1 MDERICS
8 RKGAKHEKVA
18 KERKDFAFESLCGFI
33 CERCYN
39 LTASLYRVRMFCGVL
54 DTSVGYKIQ
63 IRAKVFQ
70 RIHVKAP
77 WCVVAA
83 ALVLGGAHTL
93 WAWPRPEASAKVE
106 CASISSAILE
116 RSVSYCVALP
126 PGYEASSK
134 KHYPTLYFLHGLFE
148 DEHSWLDRGGE
159 EIWENLTAQGDL
171 ANFIVVLP
179 AGGRTFYVNSQD
191 GRERYEDFFIQELV
205 PEIDRKYRTLAVTGE
220 RGISG
225 VSMGGYGA
233 LHLAMR
239 HPDVFGSASAHSA
252 ALLPKFPDPLPT
264 EGRWGFYARVL
275 QEPFGSPLNES
286 YFDANN
292 PLTLAEHPERFPHLA
307 LYFDCG
313 DHDRY
318 GFEEGGGLL
327 DRILSQ
333 KDFPHTFALRP
344 GGHGWDYLHQ
354 YLHFSLEFHST
365 LFSQAENAHLTA
377 H

>member
-1 MDERICS
+1 MCFIRCS
-8 RKGAKHEKVA
+8 RLKGAA
-18 KERKDFAFESLCGFI
+18 CL
-33 CERCYN
+33 
-39 LTASLYRVRMFCGVL
+39 LGV
-54 DTSVGYKIQ
+54 
-63 IRAKVFQ
+63 
-70 RIHVKAP
+70 
-77 WCVVAA
+77 
-83 ALVLGGAHTL
+83 ALVLGSAQ
-93 WAWPRPEASAKVE
+93 AFCASPRPEASAKTE
-106 CASISSAILE
+106 CATVSSAILG
-116 RSVSYCVALP
+116 RSVDYCIAFP
-126 PGYEASSK
+126 PGYDASSNK
-134 KHYPTLYFLHGLFE
+134 RYPTLYFLHGLFE

-159 EIWENLTAQGDL
+159 QIWETLTEQG
-171 ANFIVVLP
+171 AIGNFIVVLP
-179 AGGRTFYVNSQD
+179 AGGRTFYVNSAD
-191 GRERYEDFFIQELV
+191 GHDRYEDFFIQELA
-205 PEIDRKYRTLAVTGE
+205 PEIDRKYRTRAVASE

-275 QEPFGSPLNES
+275 QGPFGSPLNES
-286 YFDANN
+286 YFNANN

-318 GFEEGGGLL
+318 GFNEGAELL

-333 KDFPHTFALRP
+333 KNFPHTFAIRP
-344 GGHGWDYLHQ
+344 GGHGWDYLRE
-354 YLHFSLEFHST
+354 YMHFSLEFQSKVFT
-365 LFSQAENAHLTA
+365 QAEKASLTA

>member
-1 MDERICS
+1 MNS
-8 RKGAKHEKVA
+8 
-18 KERKDFAFESLCGFI
+18 
-33 CERCYN
+33 
-39 LTASLYRVRMFCGVL
+39 VL
-54 DTSVGYKIQ
+54 
-63 IRAKVFQ
+63 Q
-70 RIHVKAP
+70 RIHLKMP
-77 WCVVAA
+77 SCILAA
-83 ALVLGGAHTL
+83 GVVLGSAHML
-93 WAWPRPEASAKVE
+93 YAWPRPETSARTE
-106 CASISSAILE
+106 CSSISSAILGH
-116 RSVSYCVALP
+116 SVSYCVAFP
-126 PGYEASSK
+126 PGYEASSNK
-134 KHYPTLYFLHGLFE
+134 RYPTLYFLHGLFE
-148 DEHSWLDRGGE
+148 GEHSWLDRGGE
-159 EIWENLTAQGDL
+159 QIWESLTAQGEL

-191 GRERYEDFFIQELV
+191 GHERYEDFFIQELV
-205 PEIDRKYRTLAVTGE
+205 PEIDRKYRTLAVAGE

-239 HPDVFGSASAHSA
+239 HPEVFGSASAHSA

-286 YFDANN
+286 YFEANN

-318 GFEEGGGLL
+318 GFNEGAELL
-327 DRILSQ
+327 DHILSQ
-333 KDFPHTFALRP
+333 KGFPHTFALRP

-354 YLHFSLEFHST
+354 YMHFSLEFQSKVFT
-365 LFSQAENAHLTA
+365 QAEKASLTP

>member
-1 MDERICS
+1 MSVLRCRRLRVAGCS
-8 RKGAKHEKVA
+8 
-18 KERKDFAFESLCGFI
+18 L
-33 CERCYN
+33 
-39 LTASLYRVRMFCGVL
+39 
-54 DTSVGYKIQ
+54 
-63 IRAKVFQ
+63 
-70 RIHVKAP
+70 
-77 WCVVAA
+77 AA
-83 ALVLGGAHTL
+83 AFVFCSAGAFCVALH
-93 WAWPRPEASAKVE
+93 PETSAKTE
-106 CASISSAILE
+106 CATVSSAILG
-116 RSVSYCVALP
+116 RSVDYCVAFP
-126 PGYEASSK
+126 PGYDASSNQR
-134 KHYPTLYFLHGLFE
+134 YPTLYFLHGLFE

-159 EIWENLTAQGDL
+159 QVWESLTDQG
-171 ANFIVVLP
+171 AIGKFIVVLP
-179 AGGRTFYVNSQD
+179 AGGRTFYVNSAD
-191 GRERYEDFFIQELV
+191 GHDRYEDFFIQELV
-205 PEIDRKYRTLAVTGE
+205 PEIDRKYRTRAVASE

-264 EGRWGFYARVL
+264 EGRWAFYARVL
-275 QEPFGSPLNES
+275 QGPFGSPLNES

-318 GFEEGGGLL
+318 GFNEGAELL

-333 KDFPHTFALRP
+333 KNFPHTFALRA
-344 GGHGWDYLHQ
+344 GGHGWDYLHE
-354 YLHFSLEFHST
+354 YMHFSLEFESKVFT
-365 LFSQAENAHLTA
+365 QAEKASLTP

>member
-1 MDERICS
+1 MT
-8 RKGAKHEKVA
+8 
-18 KERKDFAFESLCGFI
+18 SLL
-33 CERCYN
+33 RCN
-39 LTASLYRVRMFCGVL
+39 HL
-54 DTSVGYKIQ
+54 K
-63 IRAKVFQ
+63 
-70 RIHVKAP
+70 
-77 WCVVAA
+77 AA
-83 ALVLGGAHTL
+83 AHCLAAVLVFAGADAFGASPH
-93 WAWPRPEASAKVE
+93 PEISAKTE
-106 CASISSAILE
+106 CASISSAILG
-116 RSVSYCVALP
+116 RSVDYCVVFP
-126 PGYEASSK
+126 PSYDAAPNK
-134 KHYPTLYFLHGLFE
+134 RYPTLYFLHGLFE

-159 EIWENLTAQGDL
+159 QIWATLTEQG
-171 ANFIVVLP
+171 AIGNFIVVLP

-191 GRERYEDFFIQELV
+191 GHDRYEDFFIQELV
-205 PEIDRKYRTLAVTGE
+205 PEIDRKYHTLTVVNE

-275 QEPFGSPLNES
+275 QGPFGSPLNES
-286 YFDANN
+286 YFAANN

-318 GFEEGGGLL
+318 GFNEGAELL
-327 DRILSQ
+327 DRLLSQ
-333 KDFPHTFALRP
+333 KNFPHTFALRA
-344 GGHGWDYLHQ
+344 GGHGWDYLHE
-354 YLHFSLEFHST
+354 YMHFSLEFESKVFT
-365 LFSQAENAHLTA
+365 QAEKARLTA

>member
-1 MDERICS
+1 MFVLWRS
-8 RKGAKHEKVA
+8 R
-18 KERKDFAFESLCGFI
+18 L
-33 CERCYN
+33 
-39 LTASLYRVRMFCGVL
+39 
-54 DTSVGYKIQ
+54 
-63 IRAKVFQ
+63 
-70 RIHVKAP
+70 KAAA
-77 WCVVAA
+77 CLLAA
-83 ALVLGGAHTL
+83 ALILGSAQAFCGS
-93 WAWPRPEASAKVE
+93 PRPEASARTE
-106 CASISSAILE
+106 CATVSSAILG
-116 RSVSYCVALP
+116 RSVDYCVAFP
-126 PGYEASSK
+126 PGYDPSSSK
-134 KHYPTLYFLHGLFE
+134 RYPTLYFLHGLFE

-159 EIWENLTAQGDL
+159 QVWESLANQG
-171 ANFIVVLP
+171 AIGNFIVVLP
-179 AGGRTFYVNSQD
+179 AGGRTFYVNSAD
-191 GRERYEDFFIQELV
+191 CHDRYEDFFIQELV
-205 PEIDRKYRTLAVTGE
+205 PEIDRKYRTRAVASE

-275 QEPFGSPLNES
+275 QGPFGSPLNET

-318 GFEEGGGLL
+318 GFNEGAELL
-327 DRILSQ
+327 DRILTQ
-333 KDFPHTFALRP
+333 KNFPHTFAIRP
-344 GGHGWDYLHQ
+344 GGHGWDYLHE
-354 YLHFSLEFHST
+354 YMHFSLEFESKAFT
-365 LFSQAENAHLTA
+365 QAEKASLTA

>member
-1 MDERICS
+1 MECWTPPI
-8 RKGAKHEKVA
+8 
-18 KERKDFAFESLCGFI
+18 
-33 CERCYN
+33 
-39 LTASLYRVRMFCGVL
+39 
-54 DTSVGYKIQ
+54 GYKIQ
-63 IRAKVFQ
+63 IMAKVLQ
-70 RIHVKAP
+70 RIHVKVP
-77 WCVVAA
+77 WCVLVV
-83 ALVLGGAHTL
+83 ALVLGSAHTL
-93 WAWPRPEASAKVE
+93 YARPRPQASAKSE
-106 CASISSAILE
+106 CATISSAILG
-116 RSVSYCVALP
+116 RSVSYCVAFP
-126 PGYEASSK
+126 PGYEASSN

-159 EIWENLTAQGDL
+159 EIWEGLTNQGGL
-171 ANFIVVLP
+171 TNFIVVLP

-191 GRERYEDFFIQELV
+191 GRDRYEDFFTQELV
-205 PEIDRKYRTLAVTGE
+205 PEIDRKYRTLAVPGG

-292 PLTLAEHPERFPHLA
+292 PLTLAEHPDRFPHLA

-318 GFEEGGGLL
+318 GFEEGAELL
-327 DRILSQ
+327 DRILSR

-354 YLHFSLEFHST
+354 YLHFSLEFHSR
-365 LFSQAENAHLTA
+365 LFTQTENALLTA

>member
-1 MDERICS
+1 MTGVVQCN
-8 RKGAKHEKVA
+8 HLKVG
-18 KERKDFAFESLCGFI
+18 LCT
-33 CERCYN
+33 
-39 LTASLYRVRMFCGVL
+39 L
-54 DTSVGYKIQ
+54 
-63 IRAKVFQ
+63 
-70 RIHVKAP
+70 
-77 WCVVAA
+77 AA
-83 ALVLGGAHTL
+83 ALVLGSACVL
-93 WAWPRPEASAKVE
+93 YAWPRSVASAKTE
-106 CASISSAILE
+106 CASISSAILG
-116 RSVSYCVALP
+116 RSVNYCVALP
-126 PGYEASSK
+126 PDYEASPNK
-134 KHYPTLYFLHGLFE
+134 RFPVLYFLHGLFE

-159 EIWENLTAQGDL
+159 EIWESLTTQGEL
-171 ANFIVVLP
+171 TKFIVVLP

-191 GRERYEDFFIQELV
+191 GHERYEDFFIQELV
-205 PEIDRKYRTLAVTGE
+205 PEIDRRYRTQGVASE

-239 HPDVFGSASAHSA
+239 HPDVFASASAHSA

-275 QEPFGSPLNES
+275 QEPFGSPLNEG
-286 YFDANN
+286 YFEANN

-318 GFEEGGGLL
+318 GFNEGAELL

-333 KDFPHTFALRP
+333 KGFPHTFAIRP

-354 YLHFSLEFHST
+354 YLPLSLEFQSKVFT
-365 LFSQAENAHLTA
+365 QAEKASLNTH
-377 H
+377 

>member
-1 MDERICS
+1 M
-8 RKGAKHEKVA
+8 A
-18 KERKDFAFESLCGFI
+18 
-33 CERCYN
+33 N
-39 LTASLYRVRMFCGVL
+39 
-54 DTSVGYKIQ
+54 
-63 IRAKVFQ
+63 VFQ
-70 RIHVKAP
+70 RIHLKVS
-77 WCVVAA
+77 WCILVT
-83 ALVLGGAHTL
+83 ALGLGSAYKFY
-93 WAWPRPEASAKVE
+93 ARPHPETSAKVE
-106 CASISSAILE
+106 CSSISSAILG
-116 RSVSYCVALP
+116 RSVSFCVAFP
-126 PGYEASSK
+126 PGYDASSSQR
-134 KHYPTLYFLHGLFE
+134 YPVLYFLHGLFE
-148 DEHSWLDRGGE
+148 DEHSWTDRGGE
-159 EIWENLTAQGDL
+159 QIWENLTAQGEL
-171 ANFIVVLP
+171 KNFIVVLP

-205 PEIDRKYRTLAVTGE
+205 PEIDRRYRTLAVASE

-239 HPDVFGSASAHSA
+239 HPELFGSASAHSA

-292 PLTLAEHPERFPHLA
+292 PLTLAEHPEHFAHLA

-318 GFEEGGGLL
+318 GFEEGAALL
-327 DRILSQ
+327 DHILSE
-333 KDFPHTFALRP
+333 KGFPHAFALRP

-354 YLHFSLEFHST
+354 YMPFSLEFHSEVFT
-365 LFSQAENAHLTA
+365 QAEKASVMTPA
-377 H
+377 KGETR

>member
-1 MDERICS
+1 MTNVVRCI
-8 RKGAKHEKVA
+8 HPKVC
-18 KERKDFAFESLCGFI
+18 LCI
-33 CERCYN
+33 
-39 LTASLYRVRMFCGVL
+39 L
-54 DTSVGYKIQ
+54 
-63 IRAKVFQ
+63 
-70 RIHVKAP
+70 
-77 WCVVAA
+77 AA
-83 ALVLGGAHTL
+83 AFVLGSARRL
-93 WAWPRPEASAKVE
+93 SARPQPETSAKVE
-106 CASISSAILE
+106 CASVSSAILGN
-116 RSVSYCVALP
+116 SVSYCVAFP
-126 PGYEASSK
+126 PGYDSSPNK
-134 KHYPTLYFLHGLFE
+134 RYPTLYFLHGLFE

-159 EIWENLTAQGDL
+159 QIWESLTAQDDL
-171 ANFIVVLP
+171 TNFIVVLP

-191 GRERYEDFFIQELV
+191 DRERYEDFFIQELI
-205 PEIDRKYRTLAVTGE
+205 PEIDRKYRTLAVPSE

-286 YFDANN
+286 YFEANN

-318 GFEEGGGLL
+318 GFNEGAELL
-327 DRILSQ
+327 DHILSQ
-333 KDFPHTFALRP
+333 KNCPHTFAIRP

-354 YLHFSLEFHST
+354 YLHFSLEFHSR
-365 LFSQAENAHLTA
+365 LFKQAEKASLTA
-377 H
+377 QSKETTL

>member
-1 MDERICS
+1 M
-8 RKGAKHEKVA
+8 
-18 KERKDFAFESLCGFI
+18 
-33 CERCYN
+33 
-39 LTASLYRVRMFCGVL
+39 
-54 DTSVGYKIQ
+54 TSVLRCLHQ
-63 IRAKVFQ
+63 
-70 RIHVKAP
+70 KASS
-77 WCVVAA
+77 CILAV
-83 ALVLGGAHTL
+83 ALVLGSAHML
-93 WAWPRPEASAKVE
+93 RAWPAAETSAKTE
-106 CASISSAILE
+106 CASISSAILG
-116 RSVSYCVALP
+116 RFVDYCVAFP
-126 PGYEASSK
+126 PDYEASPNK
-134 KHYPTLYFLHGLFE
+134 RFPVLYFLHGLFE

-159 EIWENLTAQGDL
+159 QIWESLTTQGQL
-171 ANFIVVLP
+171 TKFIVILP

-191 GRERYEDFFIQELV
+191 GHERYEDFFIQELV
-205 PEIDRKYRTLAVTGE
+205 PEIDRRYRTLAVARE

-286 YFDANN
+286 YFEANN

-318 GFEEGGGLL
+318 GFNEGAELL

-333 KDFPHTFALRP
+333 KSFPHTFALRP

-354 YLHFSLEFHST
+354 YMQFSLEFQSKVFTQSEKASLNTH
-365 LFSQAENAHLTA
+365 
-377 H
+377 